1 MDVDPVLPFLLVVI
15 GTIIAGVAAGIIFE
29 RTTGSS
35 AKRAAKLEADLAQ
48 ASADLVRYREETAR
62 HFGKSAELLG
72 RMATDYREFLD
83 HFVTG
88 AENLCDGN
96 LKEIGVNGLERP
108 LLGAASATATLVADA
123 TPRTDAEPLAED
135 TPK

>member
-1 MDVDPVLPFLLVVI
+1 MAVDVIVAFSLVVL

-29 RTTGSS
+29 RTSGSS
-35 AKRAAKLEADLAQ
+35 AKRAAQLETDLAQ
-48 ASADLVRYREETAR
+48 ARTDLVHYREDTAR

-72 RMATDYREFLD
+72 RMASDYREFLD

-88 AENLCDGN
+88 AEELCGAD
-96 LKEIGVNGLERP
+96 LKEIGVNGLQRALVGP
-108 LLGAASATATLVADA
+108 ASASDIVVPEQA
-123 TPRTDAEPLAED
+123 TPTEAEAVPQH